1 MRIFKSGLA
10 MAAALGLVLAVG
22 SCTDDQESLQE
33 PVEPQPIEEPIE
45 PPPPEDMDLSAFSPE
60 TVYFAFDDYTLNM
73 DGQEKL
79 NALSDYMKQNQN
91 VTVQVEGH
99 CDERGSVEYNLA
111 LGERRAQSVV
121 NYLVTLG
128 VDASRLRALSYG
140 EERPAVDGSSEDAWS
155 KNRRSEFVI
164 SN

>member
-1 MRIFKSGLA
+1 MRIFRNGLA
-10 MAAALGLVLAVG
+10 LAATLSLAVFVG
-22 SCTDDQESLQE
+22 SCTDDQEAPEE

-45 PPPPEDMDLSAFSPE
+45 PPPPEDVPMTSFTPE

-73 DGQEKL
+73 ESQEKL
-79 NALSDYMKQNQN
+79 NSLADHMKSSQN

-128 VDASRLRALSYG
+128 IDPSRLRAISYG
-140 EERPAVDGSSEDAWS
+140 EERPMQDGSNEDSWA
-155 KNRRSEFVI
+155 KNRRAEFVI
-164 SN
+164 TN

>member
-1 MRIFKSGLA
+1 MRILRNGLVL
-10 MAAALGLVLAVG
+10 AAALGMAVFVG
-22 SCTDDQESLQE
+22 SCTDDQEAPTD

-45 PPPPEDMDLSAFSPE
+45 PPPPEDVPMGSFTPE

-73 DGQEKL
+73 DSQERL
-79 NALSDYMKQNQN
+79 NALADYMKSSQN

-128 VDASRLRALSYG
+128 IDASRLRAISYG
-140 EERPAVDGSSEDAWS
+140 EERPSSDGSSEDSWAQ
-155 KNRRSEFVI
+155 NRRAEFVVT
-164 SN
+164 N